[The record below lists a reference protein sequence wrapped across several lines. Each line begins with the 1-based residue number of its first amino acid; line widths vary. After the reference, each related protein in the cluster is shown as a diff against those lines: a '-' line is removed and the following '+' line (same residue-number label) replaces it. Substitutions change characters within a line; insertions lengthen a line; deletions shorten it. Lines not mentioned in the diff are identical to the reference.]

1 MKEYLKKSKYF
12 VLVVSILEI
21 TTVFLMFL
29 FYYLNVFDFQ
39 SYISVEGLFYVL
51 IVFVAFDIL
60 TFLYLLFRFLKIRYK
75 NNISTESL
83 FGKNVQSAIEYADL
97 MIAVVNDSKD
107 VIWINERFNQL
118 DKTILDQKITDIYP
132 ELKGLDDSESQQN
145 KVITVVIK
153 DRVFSARFIKNANVY
168 LFKDITD
175 YTTLLNISREQA
187 LVLGIIMIDNYN
199 DLKEDDERASD
210 IMAKVRIKIL
220 DYFKQNGVLLRKY
233 SNDSYYAICN
243 YHSLKKMEDNK
254 FEILDEIKALG
265 DNDALNPTLS
275 IGFAHDVSEV
285 FKLNEMANSAIDIAI
300 SRGGDQVVVAQYGHD
315 LKFFGGRSESFE
327 KNNRVK
333 LRVLCES
340 LKALI
345 KDSKN
350 VYIMGHKDMD
360 LDSIG
365 SCLGAKALCE
375 GFDVPSKII
384 FDPKL
389 ADRNTRYAVTTTFTR
404 QEFNE
409 KFILP
414 KDALAKFTAKTLL
427 ICCDFHKP
435 SLAMS
440 EEVLNVADKVVVI
453 DHHRRSEEFIEN
465 PIFTEIDPSASSAS
479 ELVAELI
486 GYSSNNPKI
495 KIPEDYATIML
506 AGIFLDTNF
515 YKSPVCGIRTFEAS
529 MILKENGADNNRA
542 DEFLKDDYEEHL
554 LISKIISTIKTPY
567 VGVVYCLGPN
577 DDIIDGDTLSKAANE
592 CISMKGINASFIIGK
607 VGDKKVKISA
617 RSDGTINVQLLMEK
631 MGGGG
636 HYNMAAMVFDS
647 SRISEIESLLLET
660 LRDHLEEAKTF
671 KKQGD

>member
-51 IVFVAFDIL
+51 IAFVAFDIL

-132 ELKGLDDSESQQN
+132 ELKGLDDSENQQN

-265 DNDALNPTLS
+265 DDDALNPTLS

-375 GFDVPSKII
+375 GFGVPSKII

-409 KFILP
+409 KFIFP

>member
-51 IVFVAFDIL
+51 IAFVAFDIL

-75 NNISTESL
+75 NNISTENL

-243 YHSLKKMEDNK
+243 YHSLKKMEDNR

-265 DNDALNPTLS
+265 DEDALNPTLS

-375 GFDVPSKII
+375 GFGVPSKII

-409 KFILP
+409 KFIFP

-427 ICCDFHKP
+427 ICCDFHKS

>member
-29 FYYLNVFDFQ
+29 FYYLNVSDFQ
-39 SYISVEGLFYVL
+39 SYISFEGLFYVL
-51 IVFVAFDIL
+51 IAFVAFDIL

-265 DNDALNPTLS
+265 DDDALNPTLS

>member
-29 FYYLNVFDFQ
+29 FYYLNVSDFQ

-51 IVFVAFDIL
+51 IAFVAFDIL

-118 DKTILDQKITDIYP
+118 DKSILDQKITDIYP

-265 DNDALNPTLS
+265 DDDALNPTLS

-375 GFDVPSKII
+375 GFGVPSKII

-495 KIPEDYATIML
+495 KILEDYATIML

>member
-12 VLVVSILEI
+12 VLVVSLLQI
-21 TTVFLMFL
+21 TAVFLLFL
-29 FYYLNVFDFQ
+29 FYFLDLFNFQ
-39 SYISVEGLFYVL
+39 SYATVAGVFYVL
-51 IVFVAFDIL
+51 VALVAFDIL
-60 TFLYLLFRFLKIRYK
+60 IFLYLLFKFLKIRYK
-75 NNISTESL
+75 NNITTESL

-118 DKTILDQKITDIYP
+118 DKTILDQKITEIYP
-132 ELKGLDDSESQQN
+132 SLKGLDDNENQQN

-254 FEILDEIKALG
+254 FEILDEVKALG
-265 DNDALNPTLS
+265 DDDALNPTLS

-350 VYIMGHKDMD
+350 VYIMGHKNMD

-365 SCLGAKALCE
+365 SSLGAKALCE
-375 GFDVPSKII
+375 GFGVPSKII

-389 ADRNTRYAVTTTFTR
+389 ADRNTRYAITTTFTR

-409 KFILP
+409 KFISP

-440 EEVLNVADKVVVI
+440 EEVLNVADKIVVI

-542 DEFLKDDYEEHL
+542 EDFLKDDYEEHL
-554 LISKIISTIKTPY
+554 LISRIISTIKTPY
-567 VGVVYCLGPN
+567 VGVVYCVAPN
-577 DDIIDGDTLSKAANE
+577 DDIIDGDTLSKAAND

-647 SRISEIESLLLET
+647 SKISEIESLLLEN
-660 LRDHLEEAKTF
+660 LRDHLDEAKTY
-671 KKQGD
+671 KK

>member
-29 FYYLNVFDFQ
+29 FYYLNVSDFQ

-51 IVFVAFDIL
+51 IAFVAFDIL

-409 KFILP
+409 KFIFP

-647 SRISEIESLLLET
+647 GRISEIESLLLET

>member
-51 IVFVAFDIL
+51 VAFVAFDIL

-145 KVITVVIK
+145 KEITVVIK

-265 DNDALNPTLS
+265 DDDALNPTLS

-375 GFDVPSKII
+375 GFGVPSKII

-409 KFILP
+409 KFIFP

>member
-29 FYYLNVFDFQ
+29 FYYLNVSDFQ

-51 IVFVAFDIL
+51 IAFVAFDIL

-83 FGKNVQSAIEYADL
+83 FGKNVQSAIKYADL

-265 DNDALNPTLS
+265 DDDALNPTLS

-375 GFDVPSKII
+375 GFGVPSKII

>member
-29 FYYLNVFDFQ
+29 FYYLNVFNFQ

-51 IVFVAFDIL
+51 VAFVGFDIL

-265 DNDALNPTLS
+265 DDDALNPTLS

-375 GFDVPSKII
+375 GFGVPSKII

>member
-29 FYYLNVFDFQ
+29 FYYLNVSDFQ

-51 IVFVAFDIL
+51 VAFVAFDIL

-118 DKTILDQKITDIYP
+118 DKTNLDQKITDIYP

-265 DNDALNPTLS
+265 DDDALNPTLS

-375 GFDVPSKII
+375 GFGVPSKII

-409 KFILP
+409 KFVSP

>member
-29 FYYLNVFDFQ
+29 FYYLNVSDFQ

-51 IVFVAFDIL
+51 IAFVAFDIL

-118 DKTILDQKITDIYP
+118 DKSILDQKITDIYP

-168 LFKDITD
+168 LFKDIID

-265 DNDALNPTLS
+265 DDDALNPTLS

-375 GFDVPSKII
+375 GFGVPSKII

-414 KDALAKFTAKTLL
+414 KDALAKFTTKTLL

>member
-1 MKEYLKKSKYF
+1 
-12 VLVVSILEI
+12 
-21 TTVFLMFL
+21 
-29 FYYLNVFDFQ
+29 
-39 SYISVEGLFYVL
+39 
-51 IVFVAFDIL
+51 
-60 TFLYLLFRFLKIRYK
+60 
-75 NNISTESL
+75 
-83 FGKNVQSAIEYADL
+83 
-97 MIAVVNDSKD
+97 
-107 VIWINERFNQL
+107 
-118 DKTILDQKITDIYP
+118 
-132 ELKGLDDSESQQN
+132 
-145 KVITVVIK
+145 
-153 DRVFSARFIKNANVY
+153 
-168 LFKDITD
+168 
-175 YTTLLNISREQA
+175 
-187 LVLGIIMIDNYN
+187 
-199 DLKEDDERASD
+199 
-210 IMAKVRIKIL
+210 
-220 DYFKQNGVLLRKY
+220 
-233 SNDSYYAICN
+233 
-243 YHSLKKMEDNK
+243 
-254 FEILDEIKALG
+254 
-265 DNDALNPTLS
+265 
-275 IGFAHDVSEV
+275 
-285 FKLNEMANSAIDIAI
+285 MANSAIDIAI

-375 GFDVPSKII
+375 GFGVPSKII

-495 KIPEDYATIML
+495 KILEDYATIML

>member
-51 IVFVAFDIL
+51 VAFVGFDIL
-60 TFLYLLFRFLKIRYK
+60 TFIYLLFRFLKIRYK

-265 DNDALNPTLS
+265 DDDALNPTLS

-375 GFDVPSKII
+375 GFGVPSKII

-409 KFILP
+409 KFIFP